1 MAPTPATR
9 AGTRVPA
16 FAVCAMIR
24 PVARIP
30 KRRTGEFKADA
41 TVGEH
46 KQAIVDRRSPRGIFV
61 DSGMYTSI
69 THILDTAAPIIRQ
82 RIEEK
87 KQRKERVIATDPVEW
102 MESRFYIPSTGQPI
116 VLYPHQKAYLK
127 LALTRDENEYFP
139 YRTLIYSTIK
149 QSGKSTI
156 AAAIT
161 RWYAETQR
169 RRQEC
174 YTIGNDMEQAKNR
187 SFREIRWSLEETPG
201 FNHARDILPGEW
213 IVQKTQMKCLL
224 TGTEIRALPVD
235 AKGEAGGKPAI
246 QVWTELWGAENEDAL
261 RFWDEL
267 TPIPTIP
274 DSMRM
279 IETYAGYDGES
290 LLLQSQYELGLAG
303 RQLTEG
309 ELRKRTGIAHAF
321 AESPNDDDLV
331 PIWENKAASVLM
343 YWDSGPQARRMPWQ
357 QGERGNQYYAEQELS
372 LLPNAFDRLHNNYWT
387 SSSTGFIRAEHWDAC
402 AEELEPIYPGDR
414 TPIVVAVDAAT
425 TNDCFAIVA
434 VSRHPDPARKADH
447 VAVRACKVWNPKDN
461 GGTVDY
467 AEAEMFLRRLVGGH
481 CASPDRHPKSL
492 PDADCAA
499 CKDSGSFVPGFNVVM
514 VTYDPYQLT
523 SMMQRLGD
531 EQIVWCDPFNQ
542 GSDRLM
548 ADKQLYDDI
557 ISRRIVHPKDQADEG
572 MKTLRSHIIGAGAKA
587 SREDSTLRLVK
598 RSPTLKIDAAVATSM
613 ANARCRWLN
622 L

>member
-1 MAPTPATR
+1 MAR
-9 AGTRVPA
+9 EY
-16 FAVCAMIR
+16 I
-24 PVARIP
+24 
-30 KRRTGEFKADA
+30 RRTP
-41 TVGEH
+41 
-46 KQAIVDRRSPRGIFV
+46 DRLNLNLTDEERALGIKTQREKGVFV
-61 DSGMYTSI
+61 ESGMYTSI
-69 THILDTAAPIIRQ
+69 GDILDAAGPLIKKRL
-82 RIEEK
+82 EEK
-87 KQRKERVIATDPVEW
+87 KHRESLVVHTDPVEW

-116 VLYPHQKAYLK
+116 VLFPHQKVFLK
-127 LALTRDENEYFP
+127 MALTRDAQGYFP

-149 QSGKSTI
+149 QSGKSTM

-174 YTIGNDMEQAKNR
+174 YTIGNDMEQAKLR

-201 FNHARDILPGEW
+201 FNHHSNTLPGEW

-290 LLLQSQYELGLAG
+290 TLLQSQYELGMTG
-303 RQLTEG
+303 RQLTER
-309 ELRKRTGIAHAF
+309 EIRERTGIVHSF

-331 PIWENKAASVLM
+331 PIWENRAASVLM

-357 QGERGNQYYAEQELS
+357 QGERGNEYYAQQELS

-402 AEELEPIYPGDR
+402 AEEIEPIYPGDR
-414 TPIVVAVDAAT
+414 TPLVVAVDAAT

-434 VSRHPDPARKADH
+434 VSRHPDPERRKEH

-461 GGTVDY
+461 GGVVDY
-467 AEAEMFLRRLVGGH
+467 AEAEMFLRRLVGGF
-481 CASPDRHPKSL
+481 CASPAQHPKSQ
-492 PDADCAA
+492 PDATCAA
-499 CKDSGSFVPGFNVVM
+499 CKDATTFVPGFNVVM
-514 VTYDPYQLT
+514 VTFDPYQLT

-542 GSDRLM
+542 GADRLM

-557 ISRRIVHPKDQADEG
+557 VARRLVHSKEQADEG
-572 MKTLRSHIIGAGAKA
+572 IRTLRSHVIGAGAKA

-598 RSPTLKIDAAVATSM
+598 RSPSLKIDAAVALSM
-613 ANARCRWLN
+613 ANSRCRWLN
-622 L
+622 I